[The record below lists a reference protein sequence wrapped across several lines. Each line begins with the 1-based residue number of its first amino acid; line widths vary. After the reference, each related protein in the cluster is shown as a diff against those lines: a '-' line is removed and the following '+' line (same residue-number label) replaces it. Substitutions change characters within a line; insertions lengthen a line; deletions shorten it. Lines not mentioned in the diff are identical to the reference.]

1 MLTVYC
7 FLSPRS
13 SHLTPIPVKPTPF
26 LQISFLDSHLIVI
39 VIGPLSWTNTICV
52 VSGLELSS
60 EAWWT
65 HCLVQCK
72 QQLSLHKNLSI
83 TNSSARSWSKSS
95 WLITEP
101 WLANNR
107 PSCEAPG
114 NWNCCKV
121 CLQWLCHTWTTS
133 SPIPL
138 PSSHLLM
145 LPTLWNTVFSELQK
159 RQCKLRD
166 VLKNAIIS
174 HQFKQ
179 PWVSVF
185 VAIHYNMK
193 FLWLMVR
200 IILSMSIDRNKTVW
214 CYVNSTKQK

>member
-101 WLANNR
+101 WTTGHLVKPQATETAVR
-107 PSCEAPG
+107 Y
-114 NWNCCKV
+114 V
-121 CLQWLCHTWTTS
+121 CNGCVIHGQHHLLFLSLPPTS
-133 SPIPL
+133 SCFQLSEIQCSLNFKRDNVNLGMCSKLPL
-138 PSSHLLM
+138 FLTNLSSHESLYS
-145 LPTLWNTVFSELQK
+145 LPFTPIWSFY
-159 RQCKLRD
+159 D
-166 VLKNAIIS
+166 
-174 HQFKQ
+174 
-179 PWVSVF
+179 
-185 VAIHYNMK
+185 
-193 FLWLMVR
+193 
-200 IILSMSIDRNKTVW
+200 
-214 CYVNSTKQK
+214 